1 MINNKIVMDYQDRGM
16 GKWGGFYLSEH
27 TAEISKDDKQRKK
40 INVKKERMTAEE
52 IDQVLHAARLK
63 TEMISIQKEIVD
75 QDNNY
80 MDDVVGYISGY
91 DERGIFLGEEK
102 IDYDEIRN
110 VSIVPFRK
118 WSGLN
123 DQ

>member
-1 MINNKIVMDYQDRGM
+1 MINNRIITDYQDRGM

-52 IDQVLHAARLK
+52 IDEVLYAARLS
-63 TEMISIQKEIVD
+63 TSMISIQKEIVD

-80 MDDVVGYISGY
+80 LDDVTGFISGY
-91 DERGIFLGEEK
+91 DERGLYLGTEK
-102 IDYDEIRN
+102 VDYDEIRN
-110 VSIVPFRK
+110 VSIVPVRK
-118 WSGLN
+118 WSQLN
-123 DQ
+123 D